1 MDQVEPFPDVAE
13 NVAGQSVE
21 HQDDAFLDSDPLD
34 TLGFEFDLGSTG
46 VEDLPLDLA
55 DPVTDVVYRQPDGF
69 EQLAQDLWSEI
80 GPGGS
85 LPAGP
90 DGDPLPPP
98 EVLAELQART
108 DDPTTLSVLAN
119 GIEQWQ
125 RAQGTW
131 RQ

>member
-1 MDQVEPFPDVAE
+1 MDEVDPFPDFAD
-13 NVAGQSVE
+13 NVVEQPVE
-21 HQDDAFLDSDPLD
+21 HTGDAWLDSDPLD
-34 TLGFEFDLGSTG
+34 IFGFEFDLGSSRVG
-46 VEDLPLDLA
+46 DLPLDLA
-55 DPVTDVVYRQPDGF
+55 DPVTDLVYLQRDGF

-85 LPAGP
+85 LPVGP

-108 DDPTTLSVLAN
+108 DDPTTLSMLAN
-119 GIEQWQ
+119 GIEQWE
-125 RAQGTW
+125 RAQGTP